1 MTRSNAQ
8 MDIGP
13 PIYCSIMPNQEDSL
27 LAEYWKKRWEKNDIS
42 WQRHEVH
49 KFLVKYI
56 DKLTDGRAKTRVF
69 VPLCGKSLDMLWL
82 ADQGHDVVGVEI
94 SLLAIHSFFEENG
107 LTFLKKQVKL
117 AALIDPVDVY
127 ECVQKQITIF
137 CCDVFS
143 LSEEDTGGRFDAIW
157 DRASLSAIQPA
168 FGDRGKRYT
177 KKMRSLLAD
186 DGNCLL
192 ESHFYEVERNNEPP
206 ASLSMEFRNQ
216 LYEEDFV
223 LKELEVEKSDEDF
236 ERKWGYSQELHY
248 HLIKPKAK

>member
-49 KFLVKYI
+49 KFIVKYI

-137 CCDVFS
+137 CCDVFFVAMYFLSQKRTPVEGLTRFGIVPRCLLYS
-143 LSEEDTGGRFDAIW
+143 LHSEIEERDTRKKCVRFLPTMETAFWKVI
-157 DRASLSAIQPA
+157 SMKLSAITNRPQA
-168 FGDRGKRYT
+168 YRWSLETNFTKRT
-177 KKMRSLLAD
+177 LFL
-186 DGNCLL
+186 
-192 ESHFYEVERNNEPP
+192 RN
-206 ASLSMEFRNQ
+206 
-216 LYEEDFV
+216 
-223 LKELEVEKSDEDF
+223 
-236 ERKWGYSQELHY
+236 
-248 HLIKPKAK
+248 